1 MVFAVMDSRRRFAGW
16 FVPTLVVLFFVS
28 GACGLVYQVLWLRLL
43 GLVFGV
49 TVYAASTVWAS
60 FMAGLG
66 LGSVLGGRIAD
77 RAVRPLVWFGAAELL
92 IGVTALGTPGALE
105 GLREAYAALYPKLPL
120 SLAAVTSARAAI
132 AFAVLLPP
140 AALMGMTLPLVVRSS
155 LFTGGELGSR
165 VGLLY
170 GANTAGAIVGTLAA
184 GAYLVPTLG
193 ISRTF
198 LVAAST
204 NLALGFSALA
214 VAAAAGGVTG
224 GPGSPRGLAMAASD
238 CDPPVPDRVRRLVLV
253 VFAISGFATLALEV
267 VWFRVIVLIVGP
279 TVYAFAGMLATVLL
293 GIAVGSWLVTPLM
306 RRNWNWVAVLAVVEI
321 LMSLAAVSSL
331 ATLNQVPRLQHW
343 VDPYLTAILPAH
355 FSFVLL
361 ASVPAI
367 LPTSLLMGVAF
378 PIGLHL
384 WAGGTPAALHR
395 AASRIGLFYSLNVCG
410 AILGSLAA
418 GFVLLP
424 QLGSRRA
431 LVAIATLMF
440 AAGISLLLASAA
452 RRVSRLGGVVI
463 STAAFTVLSWHVAD
477 PFDAFLAVRF
487 PHDEI
492 VWREEGV
499 QATVSVHRRDGVTRL
514 HLEGNHQASDARG
527 MVFVHRRIGHL
538 PLAVHPNPRR
548 VLVIGL
554 GGGATAG
561 AVSLHEGVDV
571 DVVELS
577 RSVVR
582 ASEYFRHVNYDLLR
596 RPNVRVLVDD
606 GRNYLMLTKWRYD
619 VITADIIVPL
629 YAGSN
634 NVYSADYFR
643 LVRRALNPGGMALQ
657 WVAGTEAAYKTIMRT
672 FLSVFPYT
680 TLWADGS
687 LMLGSLEPLRLRR
700 ADFTWKLQLEG
711 RGEALAQLGVRSFE
725 DLLGLYVAGPDELR
739 RFVGSGPI
747 LTDDRPLVEYFLS
760 LPRDRGV
767 DLSELRGDVR
777 RHLVEP

>member
-1 MVFAVMDSRRRFAGW
+1 LVFFMSESQRRFGGW

-66 LGSVLGGRIAD
+66 LGSVLGGLMAD
-77 RAVRPLVWFGAAELL
+77 RASRPLVWFGAAEML
-92 IGVTALGTPGALE
+92 IGVSALATPGALE
-105 GLREAYAALYPKLPL
+105 GLREAYATLYPSLPQ
-120 SLAAVTSARAAI
+120 SLAAVTLARAVI
-132 AFAVLLPP
+132 AFAVLLVP

-155 LFTGGELGSR
+155 LFTGDELGSR

-193 ISRTF
+193 IFRTF
-198 LVAAST
+198 LAAASA
-204 NLALGFSALA
+204 NLVVGLSALA
-214 VAAAAGGVTG
+214 VAAVTG
-224 GPGSPRGLAMAASD
+224 HAPGRGGPPSAVAMAASD
-238 CDPPVPDRVRRLVLV
+238 GDRPIPDRVRHLVLV
-253 VFAISGFATLALEV
+253 VFAVSGFATLALEV
-267 VWFRVIVLIVGP
+267 VWFRVITLIVRP
-279 TVYAFAGMLATVLL
+279 TVYSFAGMLATVLL

-306 RRNWNWVAVLAVVEI
+306 RRNWNWVAILAVVEI
-321 LMSLAAVSSL
+321 VMSLAAVCSL
-331 ATLNQVPRLQHW
+331 VTLNQVPRLQHW
-343 VDPYLTAILPAH
+343 LDPYLTALMPAY

-361 ASVPAI
+361 TCVPAI
-367 LPTSLLMGVAF
+367 LPTCLLMGVAF
-378 PIGLHL
+378 PIGLRL
-384 WAGGTPAALHR
+384 WAGGETATLRR

-431 LVAIATLMF
+431 LVTVATLIF
-440 AAGISLLLASAA
+440 AAGMVLLLASPA
-452 RRVSRLGGVVI
+452 RRAWRLAGVVV
-463 STAAFTVLSWHVAD
+463 STAAFFTLSWRVAD
-477 PFDAFLAVRF
+477 PFDAFLALRF

-499 QATVSVHRRDGVTRL
+499 QATVSVHRRDGILRL
-514 HLEGNHQASDARG
+514 HLEGNHQASDEGG
-527 MVFVHRRIGHL
+527 MVSVHRRIGHL

-606 GRNYLMLTKWRYD
+606 GRNYLMLTRWRYD
-619 VITADIIVPL
+619 VITADIILPL

-634 NVYSADYFR
+634 NVYAAEYFR
-643 LVRRALNPGGMALQ
+643 LVRRALNPGGLALQ
-657 WVAGTEAAYKTIMRT
+657 WVAGTEAEYKTIMRT
-672 FLSVFPYT
+672 FLSVFPHT

-700 ADFTWKLQLEG
+700 GDVTWKLQLEG
-711 RGEALAQLGVRSFE
+711 RREALAQLGVRSFE

-760 LPRDRGV
+760 LPRDREP